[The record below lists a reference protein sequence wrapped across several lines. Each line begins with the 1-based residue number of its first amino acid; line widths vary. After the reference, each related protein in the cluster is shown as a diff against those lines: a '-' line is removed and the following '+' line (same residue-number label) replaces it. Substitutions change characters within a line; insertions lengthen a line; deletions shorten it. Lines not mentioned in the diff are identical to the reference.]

1 MALYHHTLLMVFP
14 RVPNTIVLPDP
25 LSRAALTPANDTGP
39 VRLITRDNGVGLRRD
54 LQIVS
59 RALQVAQ
66 VRSQALTFGGTRLIN
81 ALLQARARMKS
92 ATGKVP
98 TQIFLE
104 RIYRGMLPAAHR
116 NVLIPN
122 PEWML
127 DKWLP
132 LLPQFERVLC
142 KTRHAERVFSALGC
156 NTRYIGFTSE
166 DRFDADVPRERA
178 FLHVAGRS
186 TAKGTDAVIQAWLRN
201 PQWPILTVVQSRD
214 VPRVEAP
221 NIDHRLAYLDDTQL
235 RRLQNAHAFHL
246 CPSEAEGFGHY
257 LVEALSTSAVVITTD
272 GEPMNELVT
281 PERGI
286 LLPPADAQ
294 PMALGTR
301 YRVEVVAIEAAV
313 ERALAMTPDTCA
325 AMGAA
330 ARRFFLDND
339 AAFPPRLAAALPPQW
354 DAKAQRPSRRRL
366 ARLASTLFTR

>member
-1 MALYHHTLLMVFP
+1 MPRPPSWRLFVPHLM
-14 RVPNTIVLPDP
+14 TLPDP
-25 LSRAALTPANDTGP
+25 PCGAAPAPPHAPGP
-39 VRLITRDNGVGLRRD
+39 VRLITRDNGAGLRRD
-54 LQIVS
+54 LQIVT
-59 RALQVAQ
+59 RALQGAQ
-66 VRSQALTFGGTRLIN
+66 ICSQTLIFGSNRLSN
-81 ALLQARARMKS
+81 GLLQARTRISS
-92 ATGKVP
+92 AAGGRVS

-104 RIYRGMLPAAHR
+104 RIYRRLLPAAHC

-156 NTRYIGFTSE
+156 RTGYIGFTSE
-166 DRFDADVPRERA
+166 DRFDARVPRRRA

-186 TAKGTDAVIQAWLRN
+186 TAKGTDVLIQAWLRN
-201 PQWPILTVVQSRD
+201 PQWPTLTVVQSRK
-214 VPRVEAP
+214 VPRVEAA
-221 NIDHRLAYLDDTQL
+221 NIDHRLEYMDDAQL
-235 RRLQNAHAFHL
+235 RNLQNAHAFHL

-257 LVEALSTSAVVITTD
+257 LVEALSTAAVVITTD

-281 PERGI
+281 AERGI
-286 LLPPADAQ
+286 LLPPSDAR

-301 YRVEVVAIEAAV
+301 YRVEVAAIEAAV

-339 AAFPPRLAAALPPQW
+339 AAFPQRLAAALP
-354 DAKAQRPSRRRL
+354 ARCEGRVQRRWPRGL
-366 ARLASTLFTR
+366 GRLASTLFAR

>member
-1 MALYHHTLLMVFP
+1 MPASWHAPTVPDVTMALLTTP
-14 RVPNTIVLPDP
+14 SLPP
-25 LSRAALTPANDTGP
+25 LAPHDTGR

-54 LQIVS
+54 LEIVA
-59 RALQVAQ
+59 RALEGAQ
-66 VRSQALTFGGTRLIN
+66 IRSESLTFGGTRMLN
-81 ALLQARARMKS
+81 NLLQAGARMKAA
-92 ATGKVP
+92 ATGRIE

-104 RIYRGMLPAAHR
+104 RIYRGVLPAGQR

-132 LLPQFERVLC
+132 LLPRFERVLC
-142 KTRHAERVFSALGC
+142 KTRNAERVFSQLGC

-166 DRFDADVPRERA
+166 DRFDAQVPRERA

-186 TAKGTDAVIQAWLRN
+186 TAKGTDAVMQAWLRH
-201 PQWPILTVVQSRD
+201 PEWPRLTVVQSRE
-214 VPRVEAP
+214 VLKVVGP
-221 NIDHRLAYLDDTQL
+221 NIDHRLDYLDDGQL

-257 LVEALSTSAVVITTD
+257 LVEALSTASVVITTD

-286 LLPPADAQ
+286 LLQPAGQ
-294 PMALGTR
+294 RPMALGTR
-301 YRVEVVAIEAAV
+301 YQVDVAGIEDAV
-313 ERALAMTPDTCA
+313 ERALALTPDACA

-339 AAFPPRLAAALPPQW
+339 AGFPQRLAQALQPALDTGRRLP
-354 DAKAQRPSRRRL
+354 ARRRL
-366 ARLASTLFTR
+366 ARLAAAFMPGATVE

>member
-1 MALYHHTLLMVFP
+1 MALLTTP
-14 RVPNTIVLPDP
+14 SPASASKLPD
-25 LSRAALTPANDTGP
+25 TGR

-54 LQIVS
+54 MEIVA
-59 RALQVAQ
+59 RALRGAQ
-66 VRSQALTFGGTRLIN
+66 IHSEALSFGGTRVLN
-81 ALLQARARMKS
+81 NLMQAGTRLKAVAGGRID
-92 ATGKVP
+92 

-104 RIYRGMLPAAHR
+104 RIYRGVLPAAHR

-142 KTRHAERVFSALGC
+142 KTRNAERVFSELGC

-166 DRFDADVPRERA
+166 DRFDASVPRERA

-186 TAKGTDAVIQAWLRN
+186 TAKGTEAVMQAWLQH
-201 PQWPILTVVQSRD
+201 PEWPMLTVVQSRD
-214 VPRVEAP
+214 VPRVEAA
-221 NIDHRLAYLDDTQL
+221 NIDHRLDYLDDAEL

-286 LLPPADAQ
+286 LLQPAGQ
-294 PMALGTR
+294 RPMALGTR
-301 YRVEVVAIEAAV
+301 YTVDVAGIEDAV
-313 ERALAMTPDTCA
+313 TRALALAPDTCA

-330 ARRFFLDND
+330 ARGFFLEND
-339 AAFPPRLAAALPPQW
+339 AAFPQRLANALQPSLDVGRHAPARRRVARLAAALLPGTS
-354 DAKAQRPSRRRL
+354 AE
-366 ARLASTLFTR
+366 